1 MKYLLLICDEDP
13 DSMTAQGQAGTSPD
27 AGAPTRQ
34 EEANSTERQGILVTG
49 NPTHPAVAATVR
61 FLGGDVLVTDGPY
74 ARVQGQIRGFD
85 VIDGEQL
92 DEVIEL
98 ASRVPE
104 QRPAQQPLPQS
115 LPRPGPQ
122 PGLPGP
128 R

>member
-13 DSMTAQGQAGTSPD
+13 DSITAQGQAATSPH

-34 EEANSTERQGILVTG
+34 AEANSTERHGILVTG
-49 NPTHPAVAATVR
+49 NPTHPAIEATVR

-122 PGLPGP
+122 PGLPGS

>member
-13 DSMTAQGQAGTSPD
+13 DSITAQAQAATSPH
-27 AGAPTRQ
+27 AGATTRQ
-34 EEANSTERQGILVTG
+34 AEAISTERHGILVTG
-49 NPTHPAVAATVR
+49 NPTHPAMAATVR

-104 QRPAQQPLPQS
+104 QRPGPQSLPQS

-122 PGLPGP
+122 PGLPGS